1 MFSKVSRKLLPWMIF
16 KPQPAF
22 SALRFSNHSAA
33 ILEWVDVEIMIA
45 DELNSMKQS
54 GNTETA

>member
-1 MFSKVSRKLLPWMIF
+1 MIF